1 MRGTLTLPDGYA
13 GLCSIDLQKDKR
25 LALLINGLALLIALP
40 LVFLGNRIVPL
51 RTRFS
56 MDDGFGFYFLRL
68 GMLTAGY
75 AAYVVLHEL
84 VHGVCMKYFSGA
96 PVRYGFTGL
105 YAFAGSSEY
114 FKKVAYIVV
123 ALAPLVVWGAVFL
136 ALNLALGAKHFW
148 FIYMLQLVNVS
159 GAAGDIYVSFRFLRM
174 PKDIL
179 VQDTGVSM
187 TVFKRN

>member
-1 MRGTLTLPDGYA
+1 MKLFGA
-13 GLCSIDLQKDKR
+13 QK
-25 LALLINGLALLIALP
+25 
-40 LVFLGNRIVPL
+40 V
-51 RTRFS
+51 RF
-56 MDDGFGFYFLRL
+56 
-68 GMLTAGY
+68 
-75 AAYVVLHEL
+75 
-84 VHGVCMKYFSGA
+84 
-96 PVRYGFTGL
+96 GFTGL

-114 FKKVAYIVV
+114 FKKGAYIVV

-136 ALNLALGAKHFW
+136 ALNLAMGAKCFW

-187 TVFKRN
+187 TVFNRN

>member
-1 MRGTLTLPDGYA
+1 MERHCFQQLPDGYEKT
-13 GLCSIDLQKDKR
+13 LTLDLQKDTK
-25 LALLINGLALLIALP
+25 LALVVNGLAVGIAAVMFAAGFLLMPVFTISASLPALAAF
-40 LVFLGNRIVPL
+40 LVCTVLY
-51 RTRFS
+51 
-56 MDDGFGFYFLRL
+56 M
-68 GMLTAGY
+68 
-75 AAYVVLHEL
+75 VLHEL
-84 VHGVCMKYFSGA
+84 VHGACMKLFGA
-96 PVRYGFTGL
+96 QKVRFGFTGL

-136 ALNLALGAKHFW
+136 ALNLAMGAKYFW
-148 FIYMLQLVNVS
+148 FIYLLQLVNVS
-159 GAAGDIYVSFRFLRM
+159 GAAGDLYVSFRFLRM